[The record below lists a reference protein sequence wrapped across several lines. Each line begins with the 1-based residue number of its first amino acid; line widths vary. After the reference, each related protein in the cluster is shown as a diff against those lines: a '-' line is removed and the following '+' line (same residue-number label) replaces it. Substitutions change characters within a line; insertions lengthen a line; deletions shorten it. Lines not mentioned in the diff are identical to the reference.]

1 MDKTPELPADGQ
13 FTRTIMQANFS
24 AILYLLTEQQ
34 ALIGQLLQALLES
47 QVIDSRQ
54 LSEITDLTGGED
66 GLIPTYTVL
75 YNRFATYYLRT
86 KAVLEQ
92 GEALAKAT
100 EEAMKKDEDEAP
112 EDPEKGDKDE

>member
-1 MDKTPELPADGQ
+1 MDETLETPEDGQ
-13 FTRTIMQANFS
+13 FSRVVMQANFS
-24 AILYLLTEQQ
+24 AILYLITEQQ

-54 LSEITDLTGGED
+54 LSEITDLTGGEE

-100 EEAMKKDEDEAP
+100 EDALKKDGDEGP
-112 EDPEKGDKDE
+112 EAPEKGDQDE